1 VQTARSPVQV
11 VFQRLETR
19 LDGCDLTN
27 EGVGMRSY
35 TQSFLCAAAVLALGS
50 LHLASAQSLSEQD
63 NKFLQDAAKGGMMEV
78 HMGQLGLE
86 RGASPAVK
94 ALSQHL
100 VNDHSAAN
108 KELAALAKQK
118 GVSLPGDDAQMA
130 ASLPFATKN
139 GDDFDKAFART
150 AVEDHQKDI
159 AEFEKEARSGND
171 PDLKNWAS
179 KTLPTLRAHL
189 AEAQALPK

>member
-1 VQTARSPVQV
+1 M
-11 VFQRLETR
+11 RL
-19 LDGCDLTN
+19 
-27 EGVGMRSY
+27 Y
-35 TQSFLCAAAVLALGS
+35 TQSFLCAAAVLAMGS
-50 LHLASAQSLSEQD
+50 LTVTSAQSLSEQD
-63 NKFLQDAAKGGMMEV
+63 QKFLQDAAKGGMMEV
-78 HMGQLGLE
+78 HMGHLGME

-94 ALSQHL
+94 SLSQHL
-100 VNDHSAAN
+100 INDHNAAN
-108 KELAALAKQK
+108 QELAALAKQK

-130 ASLPFATKN
+130 ASMPFATKS

-159 AEFEKEARSGND
+159 TEFEKEANSGND
-171 PDLKNWAS
+171 PDLKDWAS

>member
-1 VQTARSPVQV
+1 
-11 VFQRLETR
+11 
-19 LDGCDLTN
+19 
-27 EGVGMRSY
+27 M
-35 TQSFLCAAAVLALGS
+35 
-50 LHLASAQSLSEQD
+50 SATPRPGGEISNIPRKADSSGKGLSD
-63 NKFLQDAAKGGMMEV
+63 ADKTFMMNAAKGGMMEV
-78 HMGQLGLE
+78 HMGQMGLE
-86 RGASPAVK
+86 RGSSPAVK

-100 VNDHSAAN
+100 VNDHTAAN

-130 ASLPFATKN
+130 ASMPFATKS

-159 AEFEKEARSGND
+159 AAFEKEASSGTD
-171 PDLKNWAS
+171 PDLKNWAT

-189 AEAQALPK
+189 SEAQALGK

>member
-1 VQTARSPVQV
+1 
-11 VFQRLETR
+11 
-19 LDGCDLTN
+19 
-27 EGVGMRSY
+27 MRFY
-35 TQSFLCAAAVLALGS
+35 KQSFACAALLAGS
-50 LHLASAQSLSEQD
+50 ISLVPAQTLSEQD
-63 NKFLQDAAKGGMMEV
+63 RKFVQDAAKGGMMEV

-86 RGASPAVK
+86 RGSSPAVK
-94 ALSQHL
+94 SLSQHL
-100 VNDHSAAN
+100 VNDHTAAN
-108 KELAALAKQK
+108 QELTALAKQK

-130 ASLPFATKN
+130 ASMPFATKS

-189 AEAQALPK
+189 TEAQALSK

>member
-1 VQTARSPVQV
+1 M
-11 VFQRLETR
+11 RL
-19 LDGCDLTN
+19 
-27 EGVGMRSY
+27 Y

-50 LHLASAQSLSEQD
+50 FSLMTAQNLSEQD
-63 NKFLQDAAKGGMMEV
+63 QKFVQDAAKGGMMEIR
-78 HMGQLGLE
+78 MGQLGLE

-100 VNDHSAAN
+100 VNDHTAAN
-108 KELAALAKQK
+108 NELAALAKQK
-118 GVSLPGDDAQMA
+118 GVSLLGDDAQMA
-130 ASLPFATKN
+130 ASMPFAKKS

-159 AEFEKEARSGND
+159 AKFEKEASSGND

-189 AEAQALPK
+189 AEAQALSK

>member
-1 VQTARSPVQV
+1 
-11 VFQRLETR
+11 
-19 LDGCDLTN
+19 
-27 EGVGMRSY
+27 MRFY
-35 TQSFLCAAAVLALGS
+35 TQSFLCAVAMLALGGF
-50 LHLASAQSLSEQD
+50 LVMSAQGLSEQD
-63 NKFLQDAAKGGMMEV
+63 QKFLQDAAKGGMMEV
-78 HMGQLGLE
+78 HMGQLGME

-94 ALSQHL
+94 SLSQHL
-100 VNDHSAAN
+100 INDHKTAN
-108 KELAALAKQK
+108 QELADLAKKK

-130 ASLPFATKN
+130 ASLPFATKS

-159 AEFEKEARSGND
+159 TEFEKEANSGND

-189 AEAQALPK
+189 AEAQALTK